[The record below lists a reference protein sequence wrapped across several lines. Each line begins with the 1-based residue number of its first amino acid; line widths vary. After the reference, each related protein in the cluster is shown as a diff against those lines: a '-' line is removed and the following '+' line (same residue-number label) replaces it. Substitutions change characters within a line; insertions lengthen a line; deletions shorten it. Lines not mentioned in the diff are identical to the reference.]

1 MSDDTKEAPDN
12 IQGELDKEH
21 AFAGLDQTIGDREQ
35 ALEDVE
41 QKRLD
46 DSQATLDHDDL
57 TAPPGDRAGR
67 LQRAHRQR
75 EQGMAQ
81 ARRDAH
87 QEQLDKGQGGRDRRQ
102 SFLDVQQ
109 QQLED
114 PTADE
119 PANSKAAL
127 AAAGDERVR
136 LANERA
142 GAARRRASEAAER
155 AEEAEE
161 RAAAL
166 LRRSGDTP

>member
-46 DSQATLDHDDL
+46 DSQAALDHDDL
-57 TAPPGDRAGR
+57 TASPGDRAGQ

-75 EQGMAQ
+75 EQGLAQ
-81 ARRDAH
+81 GRRDAH

-114 PTADE
+114 PIARE

-127 AAAGDERVR
+127 AAAGDERLR
-136 LANERA
+136 LASDRA
-142 GAARRRASEAAER
+142 AAARRRASEAAQR

-161 RAAAL
+161 RAEAL
-166 LRRSGDTP
+166 VRRSGEAP

>member
-1 MSDDTKEAPDN
+1 MNDPREAPDN

-46 DSQATLDHDDL
+46 DSQAALDQDRL
-57 TAPPGDRAGR
+57 TAPAGDRAGR

-109 QQLED
+109 EQLED
-114 PTADE
+114 PNADE
-119 PANSKAAL
+119 PANSEAAME
-127 AAAGDERVR
+127 AAGDERLR

-142 GAARRRASEAAER
+142 EAARRRASEAAKR
-155 AEEAEE
+155 AEEAEQ

-166 LRRSGDTP
+166 LMRDGKSH